1 MGDADKS
8 RNLELRFLSSFSA
21 DPKGKKERKARKEGS
36 ERRRGRGRRGT
47 EGKRDARAKKHHFR
61 ENSQSDRVHR
71 VSPGLFASHSSSPH
85 PEVRALPDF
94 LLPPPRSSPTFTIPR
109 PPPRPR
115 RPMSAPPT
123 PHGGAA
129 GSGGAAPP
137 GPPGG
142 SHRLHPPPAP
152 PGPLLQFVVHPLP
165 GSQEQLYEKLR
176 GVAERINR
184 LGSSSSSG
192 QDRSQ
197 ATGLSSPSSTPAP
210 GSSPSGAHG
219 SLVNVELS

>member
-1 MGDADKS
+1 MS
-8 RNLELRFLSSFSA
+8 RNLELRFPSSFSA
-21 DPKGKKERKARKEGS
+21 DPKGKKERKGRKEAK
-36 ERRRGRGRRGT
+36 EVKRKRRGRRGK
-47 EGKRDARAKKHHFR
+47 ERR
-61 ENSQSDRVHR
+61 ESEKASLPRKEPERQGPPGP
-71 VSPGLFASHSSSPH
+71 PGLFASHSSSPH

-94 LLPPPRSSPTFTIPR
+94 LLPPPRSSPAFTIPR

-184 LGSSSSSG
+184 LGSSSASG

-219 SLVNVELS
+219 SLANVELSLMCY